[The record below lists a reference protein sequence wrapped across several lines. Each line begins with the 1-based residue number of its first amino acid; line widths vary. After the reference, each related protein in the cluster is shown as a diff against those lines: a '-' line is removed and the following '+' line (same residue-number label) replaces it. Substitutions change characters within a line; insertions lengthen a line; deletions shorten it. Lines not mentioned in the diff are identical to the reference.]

1 MISRKTESSPE
12 SGFSSQDGIVVKYQ
26 HIIVSVEDRIG
37 ILRMNRP
44 SVFNALNRE
53 SMEEIVHALEAF
65 DADDSIFCVVI
76 TGSDKVWAAGA
87 DITEMAD
94 ASAIDMVR
102 RNQFSKWGRI
112 KRIHKPMIGAV
123 SGYALGGG
131 CELAMLCDIL
141 IASETATFGQP
152 EIRVGVIPGAGGTQR
167 LTRIIGK
174 SRAMEL
180 VLTGETMSADEA
192 YLRGL
197 VSRVVPVEALMGEAM
212 ALARRIASQP
222 PLAVRLAK
230 ESVLKAYETSLSEGL
245 EFERKNFCLL
255 FASEDQKEGMKAF
268 GEKRDPR
275 WRGK

>member
-1 MISRKTESSPE
+1 V
-12 SGFSSQDGIVVKYQ
+12 GYQ
-26 HIIVSVEDRIG
+26 HILVSAEEKIG

-44 SVFNALNRE
+44 NVLNALNQV

-65 DADDSIFCVVI
+65 DADDSISCIVL
-76 TGSDKVWAAGA
+76 TGSEKAWAAGA

-94 ASAIDMVR
+94 ATAIEMLYRD
-102 RNQFSKWGRI
+102 QFAQWERI
-112 KRIHKPMIGAV
+112 KRIHKPIIGAV

-141 IASETATFGQP
+141 IASETAKFGQP

-167 LTRIIGK
+167 LTRIVGK
-174 SRAMEL
+174 SRAMEM
-180 VLTGETMSADEA
+180 VLTGEMMSADEA
-192 YLRGL
+192 YQRGL
-197 VSRVVPVEALMGEAM
+197 VSKVVPVEVVVDEAV

-245 EFERKNFCLL
+245 EFERKNFYLL
-255 FASEDQKEGMKAF
+255 FASEDQKEGMQAF
-268 GEKRDPR
+268 KEKRDPR
-275 WRGK
+275 WQGK

>member
-1 MISRKTESSPE
+1 M
-12 SGFSSQDGIVVKYQ
+12 GYQ
-26 HIIVSVEDRIG
+26 HILVSAEEKIG

-44 SVFNALNRE
+44 NVLNALNQV

-65 DADDSIFCVVI
+65 DADDSISCIVL
-76 TGSDKVWAAGA
+76 TGSEKAWAAGA

-94 ASAIDMVR
+94 ATAIEMLYRD
-102 RNQFSKWGRI
+102 QFAQWERI
-112 KRIHKPMIGAV
+112 KRIHKPIIGAV

-141 IASETATFGQP
+141 IASETAKFGQP

-167 LTRIIGK
+167 LTRIVGK
-174 SRAMEL
+174 SRAMEM
-180 VLTGETMSADEA
+180 VLTGEMMSADEA
-192 YLRGL
+192 YQRGL
-197 VSRVVPVEALMGEAM
+197 VSKVVPVEVVVDEAV

-245 EFERKNFCLL
+245 EFERKNFYLL
-255 FASEDQKEGMKAF
+255 FASEDQKEGMQAF
-268 GEKRDPR
+268 KEKRDPR
-275 WRGK
+275 WQGK